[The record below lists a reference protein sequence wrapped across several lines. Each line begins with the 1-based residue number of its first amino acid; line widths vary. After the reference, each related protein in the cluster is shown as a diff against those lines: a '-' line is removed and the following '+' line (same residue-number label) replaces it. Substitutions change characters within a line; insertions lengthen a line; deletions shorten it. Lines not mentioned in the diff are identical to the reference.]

1 MMTASCNEAADWAA
15 AGASGGPAAAS
26 SWCVNVVPGRRAK
39 AWGQDPNAGRDALS
53 KASFEVGL
61 VEAELLGLFQR
72 IGPQAPRPVVA
83 DDLSVRRLVKI
94 FELEQFLRDD
104 DISLHPDHLHYVG
117 LAAAAVPRRP
127 SLDDETAPT
136 RDMAAD

>member
-1 MMTASCNEAADWAA
+1 MI
-15 AGASGGPAAAS
+15 
-26 SWCVNVVPGRRAK
+26 RRPPRSTRTDTLFPYTTLFRSAK

-72 IGPQAPRPVVA
+72 IGPQAHRPVVA

-104 DISLHPDHLHYVG
+104 DISLHPDHLGAVG
-117 LAAAAVPRRP
+117 RAARSEERRVGKECV
-127 SLDDETAPT
+127 STC
-136 RDMAAD
+136 RSRWWR

>member
-1 MMTASCNEAADWAA
+1 MSDSASSMRSRSARILPTSFRVGMMTASCNEAADWAA

-72 IGPQAPRPVVA
+72 IGPQAHRPVIA
-83 DDLSVRRLVKI
+83 DALSVRRLGKI
-94 FELEQFLRDD
+94 YAPAKVMRDE
-104 DISLHPDHLHYVG
+104 DISPQPDPL
-117 LAAAAVPRRP
+117 
-127 SLDDETAPT
+127 
-136 RDMAAD
+136 

>member
-39 AWGQDPNAGRDALS
+39 AWGQDPNAGREALS

-72 IGPQAPRPVVA
+72 IGPQAHRPVVA
-83 DDLSVRRLVKI
+83 DDLSVRSLVKI
-94 FELEQFLRDD
+94 FELEQFLRVD
-104 DISLHPDHLHYVG
+104 DISHH
-117 LAAAAVPRRP
+117 R
-127 SLDDETAPT
+127 SDEGRFGKGGELPCKP
-136 RDMAAD
+136 